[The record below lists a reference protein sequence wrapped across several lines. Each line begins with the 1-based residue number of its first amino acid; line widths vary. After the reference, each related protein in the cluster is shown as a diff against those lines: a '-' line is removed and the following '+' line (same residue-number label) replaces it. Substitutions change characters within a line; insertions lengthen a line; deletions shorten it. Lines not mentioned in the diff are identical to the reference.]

1 MGHKKWAILQ
11 ENIYSDC
18 WDQDARLCCLFFTHT
33 IWPKNNQYLN
43 RNGFDQ
49 KWAHLQVSMN
59 HSRQSLRKHSF
70 RNECL
75 VKTRSIH
82 TVFNVHPVDSQ
93 GAKVLF
99 RRTAKALIRL
109 HGCAGSSESSLSTH
123 HNRHYLMFKGNG
135 YTFQG
140 SNSDKLFWPPFV

>member
-49 KWAHLQVSMN
+49 SEHIYK
-59 HSRQSLRKHSF
+59 
-70 RNECL
+70 L
-75 VKTRSIH
+75 VWTIR
-82 TVFNVHPVDSQ
+82 D
-93 GAKVLF
+93 
-99 RRTAKALIRL
+99 KAW
-109 HGCAGSSESSLSTH
+109 
-123 HNRHYLMFKGNG
+123 GNIPLEM
-135 YTFQG
+135 
-140 SNSDKLFWPPFV
+140 SA